1 MLQGWVVI
9 IVALGY
15 IGLLFVVASYGDR
28 TRSRNS
34 SSSSSSSA
42 RMMIYPLSLAI
53 YCTSWT
59 FFGSVGLASRTGYDF
74 LAIYVGPML
83 MIGLATPL
91 ILRVVRLA
99 KAQNITSIA
108 DFIAARYGKHQAV
121 AATVAMI
128 AIVGTIPYIALQL
141 KAVSASLSTILAHL
155 DMTTGMTQP
164 VLGDIALFVAL
175 AMAAFAVLFG
185 TRHIDATEHQDGL
198 ILAIATESIIKLV
211 AFVTVGVFVTFFMFD
226 GPAALFAK
234 AMEMPRTAAVLTR
247 EPVWSTLLTMTL
259 LSTVAIVMVPR
270 QFHVTVVENRSESEI
285 RRAAWIFPLYLVLI
299 NLFVIPIAIA
309 GLITFPRGLVD
320 SDMFVLALPL
330 RAGSELLAL
339 TAFVGGLSAATAMV
353 IVETVALAIMASNDI
368 VVPFVLQRREAI
380 LSGRGDVGALLLTVR
395 RFSIF
400 LILLFAYLYYR
411 FAGEAQ
417 LAAIGLLSFAAIAQL
432 APAFFGG
439 LIWRNGTARGALAG
453 MISGILV
460 WAYTLLLPSF
470 ADADLVAKDI
480 LELGPLGIT
489 WLRPQHLLGL
499 DLPPLVHGVL
509 WSLALNI
516 IAYVT
521 SSLARAPSSIER
533 LQANLFVPSELAPMT
548 PSFRL
553 WRSSVTVEELT
564 TTVARYL
571 GEERTHSSFESFAAS
586 RRISLDPKHE
596 ADIHLLRYA
605 EHILASAIGAA
616 SSRLVLSLLLRKR
629 TVSTKAALK
638 LLDDANAA
646 IQYNREILQTALDH
660 VRQGIAVF
668 DKDLRLVCWNRQFG
682 EILDLPLSLTRIGIG
697 LDEILRHNGEQG
709 ALGPGRVDDLVH
721 ERITR
726 YLTGAEP
733 IRERFAERGLVVEIR
748 ANHMPDGGLV
758 TTATDVTPSVEA
770 AEALERANENLERR
784 VKERTEELTRLN
796 VALARAKG
804 EAEEAN
810 VSKTR
815 FLAAASHDILQP
827 LNAARLY
834 VTSLVERQGSGEDA
848 RLVSNVDAS
857 LEAVEEILGALLD
870 ISRLDSGAMRP
881 EISSFRMDE
890 LMRQLEVEFAPL
902 AREKGLQLAFVPSTR
917 SVRSDRRLLRRLLQN
932 LVSNAVKYTPQGRVV
947 IGCRLK
953 EGRLRIDV
961 YDTGLGIPQSKKREI
976 FREFHRLDQGA
987 KVARGLGLGLS
998 IVERIARVL
1007 DHRIELE
1014 SKSGR
1019 GSHFSISVPLAPA
1032 LPLDAK
1038 AAKPHIVDVSQLADM
1053 LVLCIDNEPKILDG
1067 METLL
1072 GGWGCR
1078 VLKAPDLKSALATVS
1093 DAKAVPSGL
1102 LVDYHLDSGNGIDAI
1117 AALRWRFGAE
1127 LPAILITADRSPTVR
1142 EEARAREIQ
1151 VLNKPLKPAALRALI
1166 AQWRVQRMAA
1176 AE

>member
-9 IVALGY
+9 VVALGY
-15 IGLLFVVASYGDR
+15 IGLLFVIASYGDQARARGGSRAR
-28 TRSRNS
+28 T
-34 SSSSSSSA
+34 
-42 RMMIYPLSLAI
+42 MIYPLSLAI

-74 LAIYVGPML
+74 LAIYVGPVL
-83 MIGLATPL
+83 MVGLATPL

-121 AATVAMI
+121 AATVALI
-128 AIVGTIPYIALQL
+128 AIIGSIPYIALQL

-155 DMTTGMTQP
+155 DMTTGSTQP

-198 ILAIATESIIKLV
+198 ILAIATESLIKLV
-211 AFVTVGVFVTFFMFD
+211 AFVMVGVFVTFVMFD
-226 GPAALFAK
+226 GPAALFTK
-234 AMEMPRTAAVLTR
+234 AMETPHTAAVLTR
-247 EPVWSTLLTMTL
+247 EPVWSTLVTMTL
-259 LSTVAIVMVPR
+259 LSTVAIVLLPR
-270 QFHVTVVENRSESEI
+270 QFHVTVVENRSETEI
-285 RRAAWIFPLYLVLI
+285 KRAAWLFPLYLVLI

-309 GLITFPRGLVD
+309 GLLTFPRGAVD

-339 TAFVGGLSAATAMV
+339 VAFVGGLSAATAMV

-380 LSGRGDVGALLLTVR
+380 LSGQKDVGAILLTVR
-395 RFSIF
+395 RLAIF
-400 LILLFAYLYYR
+400 VILLFAYLYYR
-411 FAGEAQ
+411 MAGEAQ
-417 LAAIGLLSFAAIAQL
+417 LASIGLLSFAAVAQL

-453 MISGILV
+453 MTAGILV

-470 ADADLVAKDI
+470 ADADLIGKDI
-480 LELGPLGIT
+480 LTLGPLGIG

-509 WSLALNI
+509 WSLSLNI
-516 IAYVT
+516 IAYVI
-521 SSLARAPSSIER
+521 SSLARAPTSIER

-564 TTVARYL
+564 ATVARYL
-571 GEERTHSSFESFAAS
+571 GEERTHSSFASFASS
-586 RRISLDPKHE
+586 RRISLDPKQE
-596 ADIHLLRYA
+596 ADFHLLRYA

-682 EILDLPLSLTRIGIG
+682 EILDLPLALTRVGIR
-697 LDEILRHNGEQG
+697 LDEILRHNGERG
-709 ALGPGRVDDLVH
+709 ALGPGRVEDLVH
-721 ERITR
+721 ERIKR
-726 YLTGAEP
+726 YLSGAEP
-733 IRERFAERGLVVEIR
+733 IRERFADRGLVVEIR

-770 AEALERANENLERR
+770 AEALELANENLERR

-796 VALARAKG
+796 DALARAKG

-902 AREKGLQLAFVPSTR
+902 AREKGLAVTFVPSTR

-932 LVSNAVKYTPQGRVV
+932 LVSNAIKYTPAGRVL
-947 IGCRLK
+947 IGCRFGA
-953 EGRLRIDV
+953 GRLRIDV

-1007 DHRIELE
+1007 DHRIALQ
-1014 SKSGR
+1014 SKPGR
-1019 GSHFSISVPLAPA
+1019 GSHFSVTVPLAPA

-1038 AAKPHIVDVSQLADM
+1038 AREPQRVDVSQLADM

-1067 METLL
+1067 MATLL

-1093 DAKAVPSGL
+1093 EAKAVPSGL

-1117 AALRWRFGAE
+1117 AALRWRFGTD
-1127 LPAILITADRSPTVR
+1127 LPAILITADRSPQVR
-1142 EEARAREIQ
+1142 EEARARDVQ

>member
-15 IGLLFVVASYGDR
+15 LGLLFVIASYGDR
-28 TRSRNS
+28 RRGRGGP
-34 SSSSSSSA
+34 A
-42 RMMIYPLSLAI
+42 RPLIYPLSLAI

-74 LAIYVGPML
+74 LTIYVGPVL
-83 MIGLATPL
+83 VVGLATPL
-91 ILRVVRLA
+91 IMRVVRLA

-108 DFIAARYGKHQAV
+108 DFIAARYGKHQTV
-121 AATVAMI
+121 AATVALI

-141 KAVSASLSTILAHL
+141 KAVSASLSTILVHL
-155 DMTTGMTQP
+155 DMTTGMPQP
-164 VLGDIALFVAL
+164 VLGDIALFVAV

-185 TRHIDATEHQDGL
+185 TRHIDATEHQEGL
-198 ILAIATESIIKLV
+198 ILAIAAESVVKLV
-211 AFVTVGVFVTFFMFD
+211 AFVTVGVFVTFFMFG
-226 GPAALFAK
+226 GPVSLFTK
-234 AMEMPRTAAVLTR
+234 AMENAHTAAVLTR
-247 EPVWSTLLTMTL
+247 EPVWSSLIVMTL
-259 LSTVAIVMVPR
+259 LSTVAILMLPR

-285 RRAAWIFPLYLVLI
+285 RRARWVFPVYLVMI

-309 GLITFPRGLVD
+309 GLLTFPRGLVD

-330 RAGSELLAL
+330 KAGSELM
-339 TAFVGGLSAATAMV
+339 TFVAFVGGLSAATAMV

-368 VVPFVLQRREAI
+368 VVPFVLQRRETI
-380 LSGRGDVGALLLTVR
+380 LSDRADVGAILLTVR

-400 LILLFAYLYYR
+400 LILFLAYLYYR
-411 FAGEAQ
+411 FAGDAQ

-439 LIWRNGTARGALAG
+439 LVWRNGTARGALAG
-453 MISGILV
+453 MSIGILV
-460 WAYTLLLPSF
+460 WAYTLMLPSF
-470 ADADLVAKDI
+470 ADADLVPKDI
-480 LELGPLGIT
+480 LELGPFGIA

-516 IAYVT
+516 FAYVT
-521 SSLARAPSSIER
+521 SSLARAPTSIER

-553 WRSSVTVEELT
+553 WRTSVTVEDLAA
-564 TTVARYL
+564 TVARYL
-571 GEERTHSSFESFAAS
+571 GGERTRSSFESFAAS
-586 RRISLDPKHE
+586 RRISLEPKSE
-596 ADIHLLRYA
+596 ADLELLRYA

-629 TVSTKAALK
+629 TVSTAAALK

-682 EILDLPLSLTRIGIG
+682 EVLDLPLAFTRVGIG
-697 LDEILRHNGEQG
+697 LDEILRHNGERG
-709 ALGPGRVDDLVH
+709 ALGPGPVDDLVNDRLH
-721 ERITR
+721 R
-726 YLTGAEP
+726 YLSGEAV
-733 IRERFAERGLVVEIR
+733 RERFSEQGLVIEIR
-748 ANHMPDGGLV
+748 ANQMPDGGLV

-796 VALARAKG
+796 DALARAKG

-834 VTSLVERQGSGEDA
+834 VTSLVERQGSGDDGQ
-848 RLVSNVDAS
+848 LVSNVDAS

-870 ISRLDSGAMRP
+870 ISRLDSGALRP
-881 EISSFRMDE
+881 ELSTFHIDE

-902 AREKGLQLAFVPSTR
+902 AREKGLRLKFVSNTHA
-917 SVRSDRRLLRRLLQN
+917 VRSDRRLLRRLLQN
-932 LVSNAVKYTPQGRVV
+932 LISNAIKYTPEGRVI
-947 IGCRLK
+947 IG
-953 EGRLRIDV
+953 GRCASGKLRIDV
-961 YDTGLGIPQSKKREI
+961 YDTGLGIPKSKQRAI
-976 FREFHRLDQGA
+976 FDEFHRLDQGA

-1007 DHRIELE
+1007 DHRVELQ
-1014 SKSGR
+1014 SKTGR
-1019 GSHFSISVPLAPA
+1019 GSRFSVTVPIAPA
-1032 LPLDAK
+1032 LPRDAK
-1038 AAKPHIVDVSQLADM
+1038 KAKPQRAETTQLAD
-1053 LVLCIDNEPKILDG
+1053 LVVLCIDNEPKILDG
-1067 METLL
+1067 MATLL
-1072 GGWGCR
+1072 GGWGCH
-1078 VLKAPDLKSALATVS
+1078 VLKAGDLKAALATVS
-1093 DAKAVPSGL
+1093 DAEAPPSGL
-1102 LVDYHLDSGNGIDAI
+1102 LVDYHLDSGHGIEAI

-1127 LPAILITADRSPTVR
+1127 LPAILITADRSPAVR
-1142 EEARAREIQ
+1142 EEARARDIQ
-1151 VLNKPLKPAALRALI
+1151 VLPKPLKPAALRALM
-1166 AQWRVQRMAA
+1166 AQWHVARMAA

>member
-9 IVALGY
+9 VVALGY
-15 IGLLFVVASYGDR
+15 LGLLFVIASYGDQMRKRGSPAR
-28 TRSRNS
+28 TV
-34 SSSSSSSA
+34 
-42 RMMIYPLSLAI
+42 IYPLSLAI

-83 MIGLATPL
+83 MVGLGTPL
-91 ILRVVRLA
+91 ILRIVRLA

-121 AATVAMI
+121 AATVALI

-141 KAVSASLSTILAHL
+141 KAVSASLSTILVHL
-155 DMTTGMTQP
+155 DMTTGMPQP

-198 ILAIATESIIKLV
+198 ILAIATESLVKLV

-226 GPAALFAK
+226 GPVALFTK
-234 AMEMPRTAAVLTR
+234 AMETTRTAAVLTR
-247 EPVWSTLLTMTL
+247 EPVWSTLIVMTL
-259 LSTVAIVMVPR
+259 LSTVAIVMLPR

-285 RRAAWIFPLYLVLI
+285 RRAAWLFPIYLVLI

-309 GLITFPRGLVD
+309 GLLTFPRGAVD

-330 RAGSELLAL
+330 KAGSELLAL

-380 LSGRGDVGALLLTVR
+380 LSGRADVGAILLTVR

-400 LILLFAYLYYR
+400 LILFFAYLYYR
-411 FAGEAQ
+411 LAGEAQ

-453 MISGILV
+453 MSVGILV

-470 ADADLVAKDI
+470 VDANLLSKDI
-480 LELGPLGIT
+480 LELGPLGIA

-509 WSLALNI
+509 WSLTLNI
-516 IAYVT
+516 FAYVT
-521 SSLARAPSSIER
+521 SSLARQPTSIER
-533 LQANLFVPSELAPMT
+533 LQANLFVPSQLAPMT

-553 WRSSVTVEELT
+553 WRSAVTVEELT
-564 TTVARYL
+564 TTVSRYL
-571 GEERTHSSFESFAAS
+571 GEERTRSSFESFAAS
-586 RRISLDPKHE
+586 RRLSLDPKQE
-596 ADIHLLRYA
+596 ADIEMLRYA

-682 EILDLPLSLTRIGIG
+682 EVLDLPLSLTRVGIG
-697 LDEILRHNGEQG
+697 LDEILRHNGERG
-709 ALGPGRVDDLVH
+709 ALGPGPVEDLVNDRLH
-721 ERITR
+721 R
-726 YLTGAEP
+726 YLSGEP
-733 IRERFAERGLVVEIR
+733 IRERFAERGLVIEIR

-770 AEALERANENLERR
+770 ADALERANENLERR

-796 VALARAKG
+796 DALGRAKG

-810 VSKTR
+810 ISKTR
-815 FLAAASHDILQP
+815 FLAAASHDLLQP

-834 VTSLVERQGSGEDA
+834 VTSLVERQGSGDDA
-848 RLVSNVDAS
+848 QLVSNVDAS

-870 ISRLDSGAMRP
+870 ISRLDSGALRP
-881 EISSFRMDE
+881 EISTFRLDE
-890 LMRQLEVEFAPL
+890 LMRQLEVEFAPM
-902 AREKGLQLAFVPSTR
+902 AREKGLQLNFVVSTR
-917 SVRSDRRLLRRLLQN
+917 SLRSDRRLLRRLLQN
-932 LVSNAVKYTPQGRVV
+932 LISNAIKYTPQGRVL
-947 IGCRLK
+947 IGCRLGSTK
-953 EGRLRIDV
+953 LRFDV
-961 YDTGLGIPQSKKREI
+961 YDTGLGIPKSKQRAI
-976 FREFHRLDQGA
+976 FQEFHRLDQGA

-1007 DHRIELE
+1007 DHSVALE
-1014 SKSGR
+1014 SKPGR
-1019 GSHFSISVPLAPA
+1019 GSHFSVTVPLAP
-1032 LPLDAK
+1032 PVPVDTK
-1038 AAKPHIVDVSQLADM
+1038 SSKPQRIEMTQLAD
-1053 LVLCIDNEPKILDG
+1053 LVVLCIDNEPKILDG
-1067 METLL
+1067 MATLL
-1072 GGWGCR
+1072 GGWGCH
-1078 VLKAPDLKSALATVS
+1078 VLKAADLKAALATVG
-1093 DAKAVPSGL
+1093 DARTPPTGV
-1102 LVDYHLDSGNGIDAI
+1102 LVDYHLDSGNGIEAI

-1127 LPAILITADRSPTVR
+1127 LPAILITADRSPAVR
-1142 EEARAREIQ
+1142 EEARARDIQ
-1151 VLNKPLKPAALRALI
+1151 VLPKPLKPAALRALM
-1166 AQWRVQRMAA
+1166 AQWRVTRMAA